1 MHLLTIVPTY
11 DDVFLTVEREYTHI
25 SNKHRSRTIVA
36 WVKIEITCITSL

>member
-36 WVKIEITCITSL
+36 